1 MNFKRFLS
9 ACTAALFLSGAVF
22 STAAAEP
29 TKENAAPAETVQPIS
44 FTDTAGHWAE
54 TAIKRWSGEGII
66 VGESDGRFRPD
77 DPLTRAEMA
86 IILQRVMRYET
97 VSENLFADLREEW
110 YINAIQSLRA
120 AGVMRGDEKNCANPY
135 DPITREEAVTLIARA
150 FLMEAS
156 DSPMSFPDAG
166 MISDWARGYVAAL
179 TEAGFLRGSDGGN
192 FLPANPMTRAEVV
205 TILNNMITACFYA
218 EGEYDFRPFE
228 GLANFVI
235 VGADNV
241 KIKNFDIGGTILLA
255 EGVDYES
262 VIFSMV
268 NHYGN
273 VMQYTPEGYVR
284 RLKAASYIVP
294 INPELPLCSYDPALF
309 VKDEK
314 GIMHY
319 NDPARKSYM
328 GIDVSNW
335 QGTIDWK
342 KVKEEGVY
350 FAFIR
355 AGYRGYE
362 SGALNIDK
370 NFEVNIKGALDA
382 GIKVGVYFFSQAL
395 NAAEAYEEAEFVLD
409 LIKDYNV
416 TFPVVFDWE
425 TVSSASART
434 NEMET
439 EDLCRAAN
447 VFCST
452 VKDAGYI
459 PLVYSNQSL
468 SLLKYD
474 LSRVQSYDFWYAEY
488 KDQPTF
494 YYDFDIWQYTQE
506 GKLAG
511 VPESYVDLNISFVD
525 YSKLKP

>member
-1 MNFKRFLS
+1 MNFKRFFSICASVLI
-9 ACTAALFLSGAVF
+9 LSGSMPFVVC
-22 STAAAEP
+22 AAEEETSP
-29 TKENAAPAETVQPIS
+29 AAVQPEPVV

-54 TAIKRWSGEGII
+54 EAIQRWSAEGVIR
-66 VGESDGRFRPD
+66 GESDGRFRPD

-97 VSENLFADLREEW
+97 VSEELFADLTEEW
-110 YINAIQSLRA
+110 YIDAIQSLRA
-120 AGVMRGDEKNCANPY
+120 AGVMQGDENNCANPY
-135 DPITREEAVTLIARA
+135 APITREEAVTLIARA

-156 DSPMSFPDAG
+156 AGELTFPDAAAV
-166 MISDWARGYVAAL
+166 SDWACGYVAAMA
-179 TEAGFLRGSDGGN
+179 EAGFVRGSDGGN
-192 FLPANPMTRAEVV
+192 FLPADPLTRAEAV
-205 TILNNMITACFYA
+205 TILHNMVTACFYT

-228 GLANFVI
+228 GLADYVI
-235 VGADNV
+235 VGANDV

-255 EGVDYES
+255 EGVDYEK

-268 NHYGN
+268 NHYGK

-294 INPELPLCSYDPALF
+294 INPDLPLCSYDPSLF

-319 NDPARKSYM
+319 NDPARESYM

-342 KVKEEGVY
+342 KVKEEGIY

-362 SGALNIDK
+362 SGALNVDK
-370 NFEVNIKGALDA
+370 NFEVNMKGALKA

-395 NAAEAYEEAEFVLD
+395 NASEAYEEAEFVLD
-409 LIKDYNV
+409 LIKDYDV

-425 TVSSASART
+425 TVSSDAART
-434 NEMET
+434 KDMET

-447 VFCST
+447 VFCTT
-452 VKDAGYI
+452 VKEAGYI

-494 YYDFDIWQYTQE
+494 YYDFDLWQYTQE
-506 GKLAG
+506 GKLEG
-511 VPESYVDLNISFVD
+511 VPEAYVDLNISFVD
-525 YSKLKP
+525 YSKIKP